1 VAIVW
6 DRSALT
12 ETGRLAYSGEGWGL
26 CGDGRRLYHSDG
38 SAVLTLRDPH
48 TFATRG
54 RVKVTL
60 EGRPLPQLNELEC
73 AEGWVYA
80 NLLGS
85 DLIARIDPHG
95 GRVAAL
101 IDAAGLL
108 SPAERERA
116 DVLNGIAYD
125 AEEGVFPVT
134 GQLWPKMFGVVFR
147 PR

>member
-1 VAIVW
+1 
-6 DRSALT
+6 
-12 ETGRLAYSGEGWGL
+12 
-26 CGDGRRLYHSDG
+26 
-38 SAVLTLRDPH
+38 
-48 TFATRG
+48 
-54 RVKVTL
+54 VKVTL

-125 AEEGVFPVT
+125 AEEGVFLVT
-134 GQLWPKMFGVVFR
+134 GKLWPKMFEVVFR